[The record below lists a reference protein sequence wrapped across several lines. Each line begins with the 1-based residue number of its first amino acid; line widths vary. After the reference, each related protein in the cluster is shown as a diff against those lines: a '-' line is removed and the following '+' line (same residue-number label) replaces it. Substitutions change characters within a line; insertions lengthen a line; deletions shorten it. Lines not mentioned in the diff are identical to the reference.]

1 MAFLK
6 FNSVG
11 ISGMAACVPVHE
23 IDNYNYSTFFPESD
37 VRSVIEKI
45 GVYKRRFADPDTCAS
60 DLCAAAAERLLND
73 MQVDKG
79 EVDLLLF
86 VSQTPDYRMPA
97 TSAILQQR
105 LGLPRSIIAM
115 DINIGCAGFIY
126 SLTVAYSFLAQENI
140 RKVLILN
147 GETRSRVYSAKDR
160 KTAFLFGDAAAAVL
174 VEKGVDY
181 QESFFSLNTD
191 GAYESLIKINAGGYR
206 NPSGSE
212 TVKERVADKHGNI
225 RSDEHGYM
233 NGESVFN
240 FVATEVPK
248 DLKRIFDF
256 AGMKKEQIDYFVFH
270 QANQFMNQYLVKKLR
285 LDPEKI
291 PASIAKYGN
300 TSSVSIPLTIV
311 SELKDKLATGTT
323 LCLIGFG
330 TGMTWGSAIIPMSS
344 CHLSSIVEY

>member
-6 FNSVG
+6 FNNVG
-11 ISGMAACVPVHE
+11 ISGMAACVPGRE
-23 IDNYNYSTFFPESD
+23 IDNFSYSNFFPEND
-37 VRSVIEKI
+37 VRSIIEKI

-60 DLCAAAAERLLND
+60 DLCVAAAERLLND

-79 EVDLLLF
+79 EIDLLLF

-97 TSAILQQR
+97 TSAILQHR

-126 SLTVAYSFLAQENI
+126 SLTVAYSFLVQENI

-147 GETRSRVYSAKDR
+147 GETRSKIYSAKDR

-174 VEKGVDY
+174 VEKGVGY

-206 NPSGSE
+206 NPSDNE
-212 TVKERVADKHGNI
+212 TSKERVADKYGNI

-248 DLKRIFDF
+248 DVKRIFDF
-256 AGMKKEQIDYFVFH
+256 AGMEKEQIDYFVFH

-330 TGMTWGSAIIPMSS
+330 TGMTWGSAIIPMSR